1 MAILHIDFFS
11 RALGRSAQ
19 MDAILPDARGTAEK
33 PWKTLYL
40 LHGMTDD
47 YTAWQRWTSIERYA
61 EEYGIAVI
69 MPDTRLGWYT
79 DTAAGERYFSF
90 VSDELIRISRR
101 MFPSLSHQK
110 EDTFVAG
117 LSMGGYGAMKCAL
130 KKPETFCKAASLSG
144 ALDIYG
150 VTQLDPPLGEKGYWE
165 DIFGPIE
172 AIKGS
177 ENDVFAA
184 AEALTADRPELFM
197 WCGTEDFLYTMNTA
211 MRDHLMK
218 LGYKLTYSESSGD
231 HNWKYWDREI
241 QNVLAWMLQRE
252 EESACL

>member
-172 AIKGS
+172 AIRGS

-241 QNVLAWMLQRE
+241 QNVLAWMLQGE
-252 EESACL
+252 EENACL

>member
-19 MDAILPDARGTAEK
+19 MNVILPDARSNAPK

-61 EEYGIAVI
+61 EEWGVAVV

-79 DTAAGERYFSF
+79 DTAVDERYFSF
-90 VSDELIRISRR
+90 VGDELVRISRR
-101 MFPSLSHQK
+101 MFPSISHK
-110 EDTFVAG
+110 REDTFVAG
-117 LSMGGYGAMKCAL
+117 LSMGGYGAVKCAL
-130 KKPETFCKAASLSG
+130 KRPETFSKAASLSG
-144 ALDIYG
+144 ALDIFG
-150 VTQLDPPLGEKGYWE
+150 MTRLDPPLGDQNYWE
-165 DIFGPIE
+165 DIFGPIKQ
-172 AIKGS
+172 IKGS

-184 AEALTADRPELFM
+184 AEELKNNRPELFM
-197 WCGTEDFLYTMNTA
+197 WCGTEDFLYSMNTA
-211 MRDHLMK
+211 MRDHLLK
-218 LGYKLTYSESSGD
+218 LGYKLSYSESSGD

-241 QNVLAWMLQRE
+241 QNVLAWMLKGE
-252 EESACL
+252 EENACL

>member
-19 MDAILPDARGTAEK
+19 MDAILPDARSTAEK

-101 MFPSLSHQK
+101 MFPSLSHKK

-241 QNVLAWMLQRE
+241 QNVLAWMLQGE
-252 EESACL
+252 EENACL